1 MVRGGEQ
8 SGKLMGCF
16 FGRVGWYGL
25 VAGGIIGF
33 MRTA

>member
-16 FGRVGWYGL
+16 FGQLRRFEQE
-25 VAGGIIGF
+25 ASEIISF
-33 MRTA
+33 MRDA